1 MKKMTTKKRLE
12 QWGMIHSL
20 ENEYKRLSNQIHDL
34 ELEQR
39 EVCYTIQLYL
49 NEILKH
55 KKTK

>member
-12 QWGMIHSL
+12 QWEIIQSL
-20 ENEYKRLSNQIHDL
+20 ENEYKRLSNNIHDL
-34 ELEQR
+34 ELEKR
-39 EVCYTIQLYL
+39 EVGYTIQLYL